1 MLEKHA
7 KKNKKQTNE
16 PNQTKTKT
24 THLAKCNPVNSMS
37 NHYDNDN
44 LSGKPYM

>member
-24 THLAKCNPVNSMS
+24 KTTHTWQNVTHN
-37 NHYDNDN
+37 YDNDN